1 MAAGVSRPMT
11 LVDILGTINQQSQQ
25 QAGELVNG
33 LGDFVE
39 TAEAGTLADS
49 AVVTH
54 SAPPGWG
61 QSTWGC
67 AVWS

>member
-1 MAAGVSRPMT
+1 MAAGVNRPTT
-11 LVDILGTINQQSQQ
+11 LVDVINTLNQQSQQ
-25 QAGELVNG
+25 QTGDLING
-33 LGDFVE
+33 FGDFVE
-39 TAEAGTLADS
+39 LDEQGTLADS

-54 SAPPGWG
+54 SAPPGWD